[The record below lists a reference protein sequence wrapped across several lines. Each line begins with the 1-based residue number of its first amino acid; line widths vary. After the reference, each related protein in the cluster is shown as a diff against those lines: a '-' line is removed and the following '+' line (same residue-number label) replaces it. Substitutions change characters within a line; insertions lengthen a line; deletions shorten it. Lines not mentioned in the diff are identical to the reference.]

1 MVRKLAGTVLVAAAV
16 TALTAAPAA
25 ASSGSS
31 GAAAASAQLIRT
43 KVYFGD
49 CENTCQIKVRIS
61 NISRT
66 KIFDIRLEARLKI
79 NGRNVGSCTDHAGS
93 LSAKRTKWASC
104 TVRSKSLARAYDRYL
119 EGFADF
125 DQQANTTVYY
135 RYYR

>member
-16 TALTAAPAA
+16 TALTVAPAA
-25 ASSGSS
+25 ASTGASS
-31 GAAAASAQLIRT
+31 AASAQLIRT

-66 KIFDIRLEARLKI
+66 NIFDIRLKARLKI
-79 NGRNVGSCTDHAGS
+79 NGRTVGNCTDHAGS
-93 LSAKRTKWASC
+93 LKAKRTKWAAC
-104 TVRSKSLARAYDRYL
+104 TVRSKTLARAYDRYL
-119 EGFADF
+119 DGFAAF
-125 DQQANTTVYY
+125 DQQASTTVYY